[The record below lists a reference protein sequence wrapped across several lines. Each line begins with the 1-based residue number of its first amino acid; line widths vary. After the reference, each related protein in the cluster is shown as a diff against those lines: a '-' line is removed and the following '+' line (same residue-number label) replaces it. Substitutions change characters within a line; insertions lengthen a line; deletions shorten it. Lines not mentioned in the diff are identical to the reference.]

1 LTCRSPKKHR
11 LAYEKHE
18 RIEVIRQAYK
28 GLFQLATRGLFDKYV
43 DFVDVYSEISDQEQK
58 QLRDIATSDPDHTYT
73 DTALVWALRLTGLHD
88 RDKFKALDWGL
99 RTWDQWQLND
109 CDDRFGSDWPGRI
122 RIQLLE
128 PNTHYSHQTPN
139 MIYEKL
145 QAIG

>member
-1 LTCRSPKKHR
+1 
-11 LAYEKHE
+11 
-18 RIEVIRQAYK
+18 
-28 GLFQLATRGLFDKYV
+28 LFQLATRGLFDKYV